1 MCAWPVFCIFTFR
14 LVRFFTLPRPLPGSP
29 LTKPRYGDDAV
40 KEPLEKAR
48 LMREQ
53 LEVLMIGF
61 HEVVRQVSV
70 HCAERGELLEAIR
83 SQLANRETILRARLA
98 SQADE
103 LERLRRDPDAS
114 RYFNASG
121 EVLAQ
126 CVNRADYNHFGGHS
140 CHWPA
145 RTHGH
150 DVRGF
155 VHDDDHDYHG

>member
-1 MCAWPVFCIFTFR
+1 MQMCSRLGVAQLAEVLLRTRDDEVAADPRGAAVAAAAALAAMSPAQRRR
-14 LVRFFTLPRPLPGSP
+14 LVT
-29 LTKPRYGDDAV
+29 
-40 KEPLEKAR
+40 
-48 LMREQ
+48 
-53 LEVLMIGF
+53 
-61 HEVVRQVSV
+61 
-70 HCAERGELLEAIR
+70 GEGAAAIKQR
-83 SQLANRETILRARLA
+83 DHWAW
-98 SQADE
+98 
-103 LERLRRDPDAS
+103 LRRDPDAS